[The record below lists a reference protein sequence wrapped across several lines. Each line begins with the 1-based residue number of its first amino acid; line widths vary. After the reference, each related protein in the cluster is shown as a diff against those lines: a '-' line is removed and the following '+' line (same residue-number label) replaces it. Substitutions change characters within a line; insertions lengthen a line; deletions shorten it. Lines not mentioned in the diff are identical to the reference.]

1 MNMKNIKLK
10 LILAITVIIAFYACK
25 KSFLDVKPN
34 GALDEAT
41 LSNEKGINKILIG
54 AYAMLDGHDGSLNI
68 GGQWGSGASNFVF
81 GSMAGG
87 EANRGSTPG
96 DQGPNM
102 TPAIRHES
110 SPNDQALNDRWIGLY
125 EGIKR
130 CNTALEVLAKTQ
142 SVTDDVR
149 KNLAGQALL
158 LRAWYHFQA
167 RIIFGKVPF
176 MDEKADQDLA
186 LGTIQSVSN
195 QEEIFPKIVADAK
208 FAYENLPAAQD
219 AKGRINKWCAGAV
232 YGKILMFTK
241 DFATA
246 KTVLNDV
253 VANGTTP
260 LGVKYDLNTNY
271 DDNFNV
277 DFENNKEEIFSFQS
291 SAQDNAGARNG
302 NWGDNLNTPAYVGG
316 AGFFCP
322 TYYFTNQFKTDVT
335 GVPLANPLNNAVM
348 DPAGQAGLIQ
358 YAGNVDTR
366 LDWTVG
372 RNGVPFH
379 DWGIVT
385 NSSGVVTDSAF
396 HTSWQRD
403 VSCGPFACKKVMI
416 RKSQVA
422 AVHDAS
428 VWFSSGGTAL
438 NIKLLRFS
446 DVLLLDAEAE
456 IEAGGATGLVNAFT
470 LINKVRTRAQN
481 TRIVAFPATYGVPKT
496 APYTIPFADQASA
509 RVAVRLE
516 RLLELGMEG
525 HRFFD
530 LVRWGIATTELNT
543 FYNYESPLPYQATGD
558 LRPKPTYV
566 AGAADYYSIPQQQI
580 DLSHGFI
587 KP

>member
-1 MNMKNIKLK
+1 MKNNISKW
-10 LILAITVIIAFYACK
+10 ILVITVAIAAYACK

-34 GALDEAT
+34 GVLDEAT
-41 LSNEKGINKILIG
+41 LSSEKGINKILIS

-102 TPAIRHES
+102 TPAIRHEAA
-110 SPNDQALNDRWIGLY
+110 PNNQAYNDRWIGLY

-130 CNTALEVLAKTQ
+130 CNTVLELLAKTTGISDA
-142 SVTDDVR
+142 SV
-149 KNLAGQALL
+149 KNISGQARL

-167 RIIFGKVPF
+167 RITYGKVPF
-176 MDEKADQDLA
+176 MDEKTDIDLS
-186 LGTIQSVSN
+186 LGVIAGVTN
-195 QEEIFPKIVADAK
+195 QTEIFPKIVEDAK
-208 FAYENLPAAQD
+208 YAYDNLPAAQD

-253 VANGTTP
+253 IANGTTP
-260 LGVKYDLNTNY
+260 LAVRYDLNTNY

-277 DFENNKEEIFSFQS
+277 DLENNKEEVFSFQS
-291 SAQDNAGARNG
+291 SAQDNAGARNA
-302 NWGDNLNTPAYVGG
+302 NWGDNLNTPAFLGG

-322 TYYFTNQFKTDVT
+322 TYYFTNQFKTDVA
-335 GVPLANPLNNAVM
+335 GLPVVNPLNTSVL
-348 DPAGQAGLIQ
+348 DPAGQAGLTQ

-366 LDWTVG
+366 LDWSVG
-372 RNGVPFH
+372 RNGVSFF
-379 DWGIVT
+379 DWGT
-385 NSSGVVTDSAF
+385 YA
-396 HTSWQRD
+396 TSWQRD
-403 VSCGPFACKKVMI
+403 VSAGPFATKKIMI
-416 RKSQVA
+416 RQSQVG

-428 VWFSSGGTAL
+428 IWFSSGGTAL

-446 DVLLLDAEAE
+446 DVLLLAAEAE
-456 IEAGGATGLVNAFT
+456 IETGGATGLVNAFT
-470 LINKVRTRAQN
+470 LVNRVRTRAQN
-481 TRIVAFPATYGVPKT
+481 SRVVAFPATFGIPVTKAYV
-496 APYTIPFADQASA
+496 APFADQATA
-509 RVAVRLE
+509 RAAVRLE
-516 RLLELGMEG
+516 RLLELGLEG

-530 LVRWGIATTELNT
+530 LVRWGNATTELNA
-543 FYNYESPLPYQATGD
+543 FYNYESPIPYQATGD
-558 LRPKPTYV
+558 LRPKPNY
-566 AGAADYYSIPQQQI
+566 AGASVDYYSIPQQQI